1 VTTVAAALARTGGAL
16 REAGR
21 DARLAWGPGAWLAVA
36 AFAVAALAPVV
47 LPASVRLDGVAQTA
61 YLAVAA
67 VGLGFA
73 VGIGGMPSLA
83 QGAFVGLGAVAA
95 GHLVGWG
102 APALGAAALG
112 ALAAACGGLVVGA
125 AVARFRPLYV
135 VVGTWIATWLFAFA
149 LDGFPSLS
157 GGARGLTVFSGDI
170 AGLRPTA
177 TLHYEL
183 ALGLVALSVLAHR
196 TLARSSFGLCLRAA
210 GERPAAAVAL
220 GVRRDRL
227 RVGAFAGAA
236 AAGGLAG
243 GLAVQLDGVVDP
255 EAYGASLSFTLLV
268 AVLVGGAATALGPVV
283 GVAAV
288 GGLSLVADAIAR
300 VTGAESAR
308 FSPMLAALLLL
319 SVLATGSEGVVPAV
333 TARLRRPKPP
343 ERAAGDGTA
352 TPGTATLTAAGLEK
366 RFGGLVAV
374 RDLDLELR
382 SQRAVA
388 LIGPNG
394 SGKTTALRILAG
406 VLGGEGGTVV
416 LDGHDVTDVPASDR
430 VRLGLVR
437 TLQANA
443 VFPQLTALENA
454 MVGASLR
461 RRHGGALRSLLAT
474 PKARAEARETKE
486 RALEA
491 LVAVGLEDRAH
502 EPASTLA
509 GSEQR
514 LLMIASALATEP
526 RILLLDEPSA
536 GASSAD
542 LERLAGILARLRS
555 DGFAVLAVEHNL
567 RLVRRVADE
576 VVVLHAGAPLASGTP
591 EDVARDPAVR
601 AAYLGRQHL

>member
-1 VTTVAAALARTGGAL
+1 MTARAAALARTGGAL
-16 REAGR
+16 REAAR
-21 DARLAWGPGAWLAVA
+21 DARLAWGPGASLAVVV
-36 AFAVAALAPVV
+36 FATAALAPLV
-47 LPASVRLDGVAQTA
+47 LPGSVQLDGVAQTA

-73 VGIGGMPSLA
+73 VGVGGMPSLA
-83 QGAFVGLGAVAA
+83 QGAFVGLGAVTA
-95 GHLVGWG
+95 GHCIGWG

-112 ALAAACGGLVVGA
+112 ALAVACGGAVVGA

-135 VVGTWIATWLFAFA
+135 VAGTWIVTWLFAFM
-149 LDGFPSLS
+149 LDGFPSLA
-157 GGARGLTVFSGDI
+157 GGARGLTVLPGDI
-170 AGLRPTA
+170 AGMRPTA
-177 TLHYEL
+177 TVHYEL
-183 ALGLVALSVLAHR
+183 ALGLVALSLLAHR

-220 GVRRDRL
+220 GVKRDRL
-227 RVGAFAGAA
+227 RLGAFAGAA
-236 AAGGLAG
+236 AVGGLAG

-255 EAYGASLSFTLLV
+255 DAYGALLSFTLLV
-268 AVLVGGAATALGPVV
+268 AVLVGGAATAVGPVV

-288 GGLSLVADAIAR
+288 GSLSLVAEAVTR

-319 SVLATGSEGVVPAV
+319 SVLATGSDGVVPAV
-333 TARLRRPKPP
+333 RARLPKRKPAK
-343 ERAAGDGTA
+343 RAAPEGTA
-352 TPGTATLTAAGLEK
+352 QPRAAVLTAAGLEK

-394 SGKTTALRILAG
+394 SGKTTALRVLAG
-406 VLGGEGGTVV
+406 ALDGDDGTVL
-416 LDGHDVTDVPASDR
+416 LDGRDVSNMPASER

-443 VFPQLTALENA
+443 VFPHLTALENA
-454 MVGASLR
+454 VVGASLR
-461 RRHGGALRSLLAT
+461 RRYGGALRTLLAT
-474 PKARAEARETKE
+474 PKARAEAREIGA
-486 RALEA
+486 RAFEA
-491 LVAVGLEDRAH
+491 LAVVGLEDRAH

-542 LERLAGILARLRS
+542 LERLVRVLARLRS

-591 EDVARDPAVR
+591 DEVARDSAVR